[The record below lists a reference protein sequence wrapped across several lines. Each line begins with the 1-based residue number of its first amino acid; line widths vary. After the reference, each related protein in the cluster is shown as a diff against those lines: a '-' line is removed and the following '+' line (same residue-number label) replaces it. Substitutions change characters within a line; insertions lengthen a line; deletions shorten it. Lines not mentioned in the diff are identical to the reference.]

1 MRCGF
6 HGAKV
11 QECLPDYHNKLKAFF
26 EEHIHSDEAR
36 PVNLDGRLGNSTR
49 NGHGQEVRYILN
61 GSGYFDVRDREDRAA
76 VMLHCCQLT
85 FLSQQHFLSSHA
97 RASISRGACQSMQGW
112 LPSYEHLFRGWT
124 PQDRWIRIALSAGD
138 LIVLPEGI
146 YHRRAVDREGYV
158 V

>member
-26 EEHIHSDEAR
+26 DEHIHSDEAR

-49 NGHGQEVRYILN
+49 NGHCQEVRYILN

-76 VMLHCCQLT
+76 VMFHFCDMETKERNKSKLALQVALLSQLHC
-85 FLSQQHFLSSHA
+85 FSSA
-97 RASISRGACQSMQGW
+97 VAQKNNSSPCDAGYRVMTTGSEGGRRS
-112 LPSYEHLFRGWT
+112 
-124 PQDRWIRIALSAGD
+124 DRTAGFG
-138 LIVLPEGI
+138 L
-146 YHRRAVDREGYV
+146 R
-158 V
+158 